1 MTSIA
6 KREDQIEDRRP
17 PTPAFVLTASFDS
30 GLIIDEHLWDWKSLD
45 QRLGELMFSC
55 PSATLAWGYPDA
67 KALVT
72 VEQVEDVIVS
82 MWVCGTCGRDAHFL
96 DSGVTPP
103 EVLGTLSTHDCESVT
118 DFVRDETGGAS
129 PDYLAASLRLEALE
143 ADGRDTSLIVDEPVV
158 EVDFW
163 NHAEVAAL

>member
-1 MTSIA
+1 MDDAQVQS
-6 KREDQIEDRRP
+6 DSM
-17 PTPAFVLTASFDS
+17 FVLTTSFDS
-30 GLIIDEHLWDWKSLD
+30 GLIVDEHLWDWESLD
-45 QRLGELMFSC
+45 QRLKEVMFSC

-82 MWVCGTCGRDAHFL
+82 MWVCGECGQDAHFL

-103 EVLGTLSTHDCESVT
+103 ALLAQLSTHDCESVT
-118 DFVRDETGGAS
+118 EPVRDETGETS

-143 ADGRDTSLIVDEPVV
+143 AGLVEDEPVV
-158 EVDFW
+158 DVDFW